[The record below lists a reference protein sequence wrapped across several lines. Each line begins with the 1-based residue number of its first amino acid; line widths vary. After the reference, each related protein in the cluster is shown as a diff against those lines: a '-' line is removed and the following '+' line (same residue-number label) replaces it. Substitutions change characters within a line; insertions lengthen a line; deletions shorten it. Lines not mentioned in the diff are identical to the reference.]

1 MKNCVINPK
10 TRRAVKTSTKLGK
23 SILAM
28 LGESMGG
35 HSVGV
40 QAGGS
45 SLANAT
51 PIAVV
56 RKPRGRP
63 RKAPASGSAVA
74 VVKKPRG
81 RPRKA
86 PASGTPP
93 AKKPRGRPR
102 KAPASGSAVAV
113 VKKPRGRPRKAP
125 ASGTPPSKKP
135 RGRPRK
141 APVIVSASATGA
153 PAQLAMLSKTPVR
166 VMRNTS
172 ALAKSVPNV
181 RGAKALSNRPSSAPA
196 KNISGN
202 YEPYFVPTI
211 NMSVKSKKSSTPK
224 AVPIITPRRRVRV
237 PLPPV
242 RPPAGG
248 NRAFVRRPVRQAIR
262 TTYKTSS

>member
-10 TRRAVKTSTKLGK
+10 TRRAVKTTTKLGK

-35 HSVGV
+35 QSVGV

-56 RKPRGRP
+56 KRG
-63 RKAPASGSAVA
+63 
-74 VVKKPRG
+74 RG

-86 PASGTPP
+86 PASGTPSV
-93 AKKPRGRPR
+93 KKPRGRPR
-102 KAPASGSAVAV
+102 KAVASGTPPVKKPRGRPRKAVSSGTPP

-125 ASGTPPSKKP
+125 
-135 RGRPRK
+135 
-141 APVIVSASATGA
+141 VVVSASATGA
-153 PAQLAMLSKTPVR
+153 PAQIAMLSKTPMR
-166 VMRNTS
+166 VMRNS
-172 ALAKSVPNV
+172 SSLAKSVPNV
-181 RGAKALSNRPSSAPA
+181 RGAKAISNRPSSAPA
-196 KNISGN
+196 KNVAGN
-202 YEPYFVPTI
+202 YEPYFVPTM
-211 NMSVKSKKSSTPK
+211 NMLVKSKKSSTPK
-224 AVPIITPRRRVRV
+224 AVPISTPRKRVRA

-242 RPPAGG
+242 RPPAVG
-248 NRAFVRRPVRQAIR
+248 NRAFVRRPMRQAIR

>member
-10 TRRAVKTSTKLGK
+10 TRRAVKTTTKLGK

-28 LGESMGG
+28 LGESMGA

-51 PIAVV
+51 PMAVV
-56 RKPRGRP
+56 KRGRGRP
-63 RKAPASGSAVA
+63 RKAVASGTPP
-74 VVKKPRG
+74 VKKPRG

-93 AKKPRGRPR
+93 
-102 KAPASGSAVAV
+102 
-113 VKKPRGRPRKAP
+113 VKKPRGRPRKA
-125 ASGTPPSKKP
+125 A
-135 RGRPRK
+135 
-141 APVIVSASATGA
+141 VVVSASATGA
-153 PAQLAMLSKTPVR
+153 PAQIAMLSKTPMR
-166 VMRNTS
+166 VMRNS
-172 ALAKSVPNV
+172 SSLAKSVPNV
-181 RGAKALSNRPSSAPA
+181 RGAKAISNRPSSAPA
-196 KNISGN
+196 KNVAGN
-202 YEPYFVPTI
+202 YEPYFVPTM

-224 AVPIITPRRRVRV
+224 AVPISTPRKRVRA

-248 NRAFVRRPVRQAIR
+248 NRAFVRRPIRQAIR

>member
-1 MKNCVINPK
+1 MKKCVINPK
-10 TRRAVKTSTKLGK
+10 TRRAVKTTTKLGK

-35 HSVGV
+35 QSVGV

-56 RKPRGRP
+56 KRG
-63 RKAPASGSAVA
+63 
-74 VVKKPRG
+74 RG

-86 PASGTPP
+86 PASGTPSV
-93 AKKPRGRPR
+93 KKPRGRPR
-102 KAPASGSAVAV
+102 KAVSSGTPP

-125 ASGTPPSKKP
+125 
-135 RGRPRK
+135 
-141 APVIVSASATGA
+141 VVVSATATGA
-153 PAQLAMLSKTPVR
+153 PAQIAMLSKTPMR
-166 VMRNTS
+166 VMRNS
-172 ALAKSVPNV
+172 SSLAKSVPNV
-181 RGAKALSNRPSSAPA
+181 RGAKAISNRPSSAPA
-196 KNISGN
+196 KNVAGN

-224 AVPIITPRRRVRV
+224 AVPISTPRKRVRA

-242 RPPAGG
+242 RPPAVG
-248 NRAFVRRPVRQAIR
+248 NRAFVRRPIRQAIR

>member
-10 TRRAVKTSTKLGK
+10 TRRAVKTTTKLGK

-35 HSVGV
+35 QSVGV

-56 RKPRGRP
+56 KRG
-63 RKAPASGSAVA
+63 
-74 VVKKPRG
+74 RG

-93 AKKPRGRPR
+93 VKKPRGRPR
-102 KAPASGSAVAV
+102 KAVASGTPP

-125 ASGTPPSKKP
+125 
-135 RGRPRK
+135 
-141 APVIVSASATGA
+141 VVVSASATGA
-153 PAQLAMLSKTPVR
+153 PAQIAMLSKTPMR
-166 VMRNTS
+166 VMRNS
-172 ALAKSVPNV
+172 SSLAKSVPNV
-181 RGAKALSNRPSSAPA
+181 RGAKAISNRPSSAPA
-196 KNISGN
+196 KNVAGN
-202 YEPYFVPTI
+202 YEPYFVPTM

-224 AVPIITPRRRVRV
+224 AVPISTPRKRVRA

-248 NRAFVRRPVRQAIR
+248 NRAFVRRPMRQAIR

>member
-10 TRRAVKTSTKLGK
+10 TRRAVKTTTKLGK

-35 HSVGV
+35 QSVGV

-56 RKPRGRP
+56 KRG
-63 RKAPASGSAVA
+63 
-74 VVKKPRG
+74 RG

-86 PASGTPP
+86 PASGTPSV
-93 AKKPRGRPR
+93 KKPRGRPR
-102 KAPASGSAVAV
+102 KAVASGTPP

-125 ASGTPPSKKP
+125 
-135 RGRPRK
+135 
-141 APVIVSASATGA
+141 VVVSASATGA
-153 PAQLAMLSKTPVR
+153 PAQIAMLSKTPMR
-166 VMRNTS
+166 VMRNS
-172 ALAKSVPNV
+172 SSLAKSVPNV
-181 RGAKALSNRPSSAPA
+181 RGAKAISNRPSSAPA
-196 KNISGN
+196 KNVAGN
-202 YEPYFVPTI
+202 YEPYFVPTM
-211 NMSVKSKKSSTPK
+211 NMLVKSKKSSTPK
-224 AVPIITPRRRVRV
+224 AVPISTPRKRVRA

-242 RPPAGG
+242 RPPAVG
-248 NRAFVRRPVRQAIR
+248 NRAFVRRPIRQAIR

>member
-10 TRRAVKTSTKLGK
+10 TRRAVKTTTKLGK

-35 HSVGV
+35 QSVGV

-56 RKPRGRP
+56 KRG
-63 RKAPASGSAVA
+63 
-74 VVKKPRG
+74 RG

-86 PASGTPP
+86 PASGTPSV
-93 AKKPRGRPR
+93 KKPRGRPR
-102 KAPASGSAVAV
+102 KAVSSGTPP

-125 ASGTPPSKKP
+125 
-135 RGRPRK
+135 
-141 APVIVSASATGA
+141 VVVSASATGA
-153 PAQLAMLSKTPVR
+153 PAQIAMLSKTPMR
-166 VMRNTS
+166 VMRNS
-172 ALAKSVPNV
+172 SSLAKSVPNV
-181 RGAKALSNRPSSAPA
+181 RGAKAISNRPSSAPA
-196 KNISGN
+196 KNVAGN
-202 YEPYFVPTI
+202 YEPYFVPTM
-211 NMSVKSKKSSTPK
+211 NMLVKSKKSSTPK
-224 AVPIITPRRRVRV
+224 AVPISTPRKRVRA

-242 RPPAGG
+242 RPPAVG
-248 NRAFVRRPVRQAIR
+248 NRAFVRRPIRQAIR

>member
-63 RKAPASGSAVA
+63 RKAP
-74 VVKKPRG
+74 
-81 RPRKA
+81 
-86 PASGTPP
+86 
-93 AKKPRGRPR
+93 
-102 KAPASGSAVAV
+102 
-113 VKKPRGRPRKAP
+113 
-125 ASGTPPSKKP
+125 
-135 RGRPRK
+135 
-141 APVIVSASATGA
+141 VIVSTSATGA
-153 PAQLAMLSKTPVR
+153 PAQIAMLSKTPVR

-211 NMSVKSKKSSTPK
+211 NMSLKSKKSSTPK
-224 AVPIITPRRRVRV
+224 AVPIVTPRRRVRV

-248 NRAFVRRPVRQAIR
+248 NRAFVRRPARQVIR

>member
-10 TRRAVKTSTKLGK
+10 TRRAVKTTTKLGK

-35 HSVGV
+35 QSVGV

-56 RKPRGRP
+56 KRG
-63 RKAPASGSAVA
+63 
-74 VVKKPRG
+74 RG

-93 AKKPRGRPR
+93 VKKPRGRPR
-102 KAPASGSAVAV
+102 KAVSSGTPP

-125 ASGTPPSKKP
+125 
-135 RGRPRK
+135 
-141 APVIVSASATGA
+141 VVVSASATGA
-153 PAQLAMLSKTPVR
+153 PAQIAMLSKTPMR
-166 VMRNTS
+166 VMRNS
-172 ALAKSVPNV
+172 SSLAKSVPNV
-181 RGAKALSNRPSSAPA
+181 RGAKAISNRPSSAPA
-196 KNISGN
+196 KNVAGN
-202 YEPYFVPTI
+202 YEPYFVPTM
-211 NMSVKSKKSSTPK
+211 NMLVKSKKSSTPK
-224 AVPIITPRRRVRV
+224 AVPISTPRKRVRA

-248 NRAFVRRPVRQAIR
+248 NRAFVRRPMRQAIR